1 MRRRDVMA
9 GWADIWTNEQMGSRG
24 AQAVRV
30 VAAAVVII
38 VVILAILV
46 MLCGGM
52 RWYASLDQ

>member
-1 MRRRDVMA
+1 MA